1 MERASTLSAGNKF
14 GFDLCRPSL
23 KYHTSVKGSTG
34 LAGLVS
40 VIKGSPYHKIR
51 YDFRA
56 VSCTSFILAWILCF
70 ICVIKKIPLFKKN
83 GIKSCLDF
91 LLRSFDFLPC
101 VSFSI
106 TFMLSFLFGYSL
118 DVVVVVPVLV
128 LMVYACLCAW

>member
-70 ICVIKKIPLFKKN
+70 ICVIKKYLYLRKMVLKAALIFFYALLASSPVSVSQSLSCCL
-83 GIKSCLDF
+83 SCL
-91 LLRSFDFLPC
+91 
-101 VSFSI
+101 VI
-106 TFMLSFLFGYSL
+106 HWM
-118 DVVVVVPVLV
+118 
-128 LMVYACLCAW
+128 WWW